1 MQEVQA
7 NAPESHPVFYAGRFA
22 DRVSAAGL
30 PEGCEVLDD
39 WGVLPASLAA
49 VTERASTLVVL
60 DPLSFPFEVLTGV
73 QKEVPLVLLLPPE
86 FDAGLLVAV
95 FGKVILTHLGFFD
108 RVATPDPIV
117 WESLRDR
124 YHWAASQL
132 IALSGA
138 EPYEAAKEIGGF
150 LEEEREPP
158 DFFGGDGH
166 YEAAR
171 YWSERGDALA
181 DSAPYRAI
189 CSVSHGPEFN
199 KAIHRTQRAAIE
211 PQFAAARGSRAEDI
225 PFDVL
230 EVGAGVGRWAASF
243 DPTTTRFYGVD
254 VSEGMVAAA
263 RANFPEARFDRI
275 GEDLSL
281 PYEDES
287 FDLVFTVTVMHHN
300 PVPSRRK
307 LVSEMWR
314 VTRPGGRL
322 LFLEDFVTGGWTER
336 STVYPMPVN
345 GFVELLLEATNGQV
359 TLEHVESVKYPHD
372 DRTRGGVLA
381 VSRLGVPKRW

>member
-1 MQEVQA
+1 MEE
-7 NAPESHPVFYAGRFA
+7 APTTTLKSHPVFYAGRFV
-22 DRVSAAGL
+22 DLVEAGL
-30 PEGCEVLDD
+30 PEECEVLSD
-39 WGVLPASLAA
+39 WDVLPASLTG

-73 QKEVPLVLLLPPE
+73 QREMPLILLLPPD
-86 FDAGLLVAV
+86 FDTELLVAV
-95 FGKVILTHLGFFD
+95 FGKVILSRLDFFD
-108 RVATPDPIV
+108 RVATPDPAV
-117 WESLRDR
+117 WESLRGR
-124 YHWAASQL
+124 YHWAGSQR
-132 IALSGA
+132 IALESS
-138 EPYEAAKEIGGF
+138 EPDEAASAIHAL
-150 LEEEREPP
+150 LEEESETP
-158 DFFGGDGH
+158 DFSGGEDQ

-181 DSAPYRAI
+181 GSAPHRAI

-211 PQFAAARGSRAEDI
+211 PQFAAARGPRAEDI

-243 DPTTTRFYGVD
+243 DPSTTRFSGVD
-254 VSEGMVAAA
+254 VSTGMVAAA
-263 RANFPEARFDRI
+263 RANFPEARFDKI
-275 GEDLSL
+275 GDDLTL

-300 PVPSRRK
+300 PTPARRK

-314 VTRPGGRL
+314 VAKPGGRL
-322 LFLEDFVTGGWTER
+322 LFLEDFVTGGWTEK

-345 GFVELLLEATNGQV
+345 GFVELLLEATDGQV
-359 TLEHVESVKYPHD
+359 VLEHVESVKYPHD

-381 VSRLGVPKRW
+381 LSRLGVPKRW

>member
-1 MQEVQA
+1 MQKVPA
-7 NAPESHPVFYAGRFA
+7 NAPESHPVFYAGRFV
-22 DRVSAAGL
+22 DRVAERVA
-30 PEGCEVLDD
+30 ECEVLGD
-39 WGVLPASLAA
+39 WDVLPASLTA

-73 QKEVPLVLLLPPE
+73 QREVPLILVLPSG
-86 FDAGLLVAV
+86 FDAELLVAV
-95 FGKVILTHLGFFD
+95 FGKVILTRLDFFD
-108 RVATPDPIV
+108 RVATPDSAV
-117 WESLRDR
+117 WGSLRDE
-124 YHWAASQL
+124 YHWAGSQRIIL
-132 IALSGA
+132 DSAESG
-138 EPYEAAKEIGGF
+138 EAAQEISNL
-150 LEEEREPP
+150 LEEERGTPT
-158 DFFGGDGH
+158 FFGDDGR

-171 YWSERGDALA
+171 YWRERGDALA
-181 DSAPYRAI
+181 GSVPHRAI
-189 CSVSHGPEFN
+189 CSVDHGPEFN

-211 PQFAAARGSRAEDI
+211 PQFAAARGSRAEDL

-243 DPTTTRFYGVD
+243 DPSTTRFYGVD

-263 RANFPEARFDRI
+263 RANYPEARFDTL
-275 GEDLSL
+275 GEDLTL

-300 PVPSRRK
+300 PTPDRRK
-307 LVSEMWR
+307 LISEMWR

-322 LFLEDFVTGGWTER
+322 LFLEDFVTGGWTES

-345 GFVELLLEATNGQV
+345 GFVELLLEATDGQV

-381 VSRLGVPKRW
+381 LSRLGVPKRW

>member
-1 MQEVQA
+1 MEEAQIPT
-7 NAPESHPVFYAGRFA
+7 PESHPVFYAGRFA
-22 DRVSAAGL
+22 DRVAAGL
-30 PEGCEVLDD
+30 PEKCEVLGD
-39 WGVLPASLAA
+39 WDVLPASLTA
-49 VTERASTLVVL
+49 VTERSSTLVVL

-73 QKEVPLVLLLPPE
+73 QREVPLILLLPSD
-86 FDAGLLVAV
+86 FDAELLMGV
-95 FGKVILTHLGFFD
+95 FGKVILSRLDLFD
-108 RVATPDPIV
+108 RVATLDTAI
-117 WESLRDR
+117 WESLRGR
-124 YHWAASQL
+124 YHWAGSQRISL
-132 IALSGA
+132 DSA
-138 EPYEAAKEIGGF
+138 EPDEAASAIHSL
-150 LEEEREPP
+150 LEAERASP

-243 DPTTTRFYGVD
+243 DPSTTRFFGVD

-275 GEDLSL
+275 GSDLSL

-381 VSRLGVPKRW
+381 LSRLGVPKRW